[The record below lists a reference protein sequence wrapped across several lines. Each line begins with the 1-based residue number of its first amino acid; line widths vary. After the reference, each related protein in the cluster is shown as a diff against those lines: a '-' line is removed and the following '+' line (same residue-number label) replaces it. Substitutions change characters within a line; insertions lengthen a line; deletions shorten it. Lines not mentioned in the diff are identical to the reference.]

1 MKSSTTG
8 DFRASFDAL
17 PADIQARARR
27 AFVLWRSNPRHPSLC
42 FKKVGGVWAVRVG
55 RGFRALALLQN
66 DTFYWFWI
74 GSHDDYERM
83 LKDPLQ

>member
-1 MKSSTTG
+1 MKSSTTS

-17 PADIQARARR
+17 PADIKARARR
-27 AFVLWRSNPRHPSLC
+27 AFALWQRNPRHPSLC
-42 FKKVGGVWAVRVG
+42 FKKVGVVRAVRVA
-55 RGFRALALLQN
+55 RGFRALALRQD

-83 LKDPLQ
+83 LKDLLQ